1 MLSEIDI
8 KHNKDY
14 FCQIYND
21 TIMHREGGVA
31 LYEWLLNSSFFI
43 DPASTKYH
51 ESYAGGLCE
60 HTLKVYD
67 ALSDLVYLF
76 NPDFTHMSIATVSLL
91 HDICKVGVYKETYKN
106 VKSYDEKDVLA
117 AEKWKVKH
125 DNLGDFVWVSEKTYL
140 FEDSLPLG
148 HGEKSLYLAS
158 KFLTL
163 LDDEALAIRYHM
175 GAWDL
180 DDKRGLSNAFEKS
193 PLTVLLHM
201 ADTQATYLTGDR
213 T

>member
-1 MLSEIDI
+1 MLSENQIL
-8 KHNKDY
+8 KNKDY
-14 FCQIYND
+14 FCTIYND
-21 TIMHREGGVA
+21 TILHRQGGVA
-31 LYEWLLNSSFFI
+31 LYEWILNSSFFT

-67 ALSDLVYLF
+67 ALADLVYLYNF
-76 NPDFTHMSIATVSLL
+76 PIKHETISTVSLL
-91 HDICKVGVYKETYKN
+91 HDICKVGVYQETYKN
-106 VKSYDEKDVLA
+106 VKSYDEKDVSVA
-117 AEKWKVKH
+117 QKWQIKH
-125 DNLGDFVWVSEKTYL
+125 DNLGDFVWVSEKTYV

-148 HGEKSLYLAS
+148 HGEKSLYLVS
-158 KFLTL
+158 KFLEL
-163 LDDEALAIRYHM
+163 SDEEALAIRYHM

-201 ADTQATYLTGDR
+201 ADTQATYLAGDR